1 MNTWLQRKHILT
13 APVTNSAGIFVTH
26 SCSGHVYFGGSSS
39 TLKIDNNGS
48 ACGQFIIADS
58 FSECLRIDENG
69 LGRIQIK
76 NIDDRP
82 ILEKLIFPERSLA
95 HHAQIEKRA
104 RLHGKQEKRRKR
116 KIKNVRDHYERSG
129 VYLLYDDDYEV
140 VYVGQS
146 VRPFARISQHLKSK
160 KFSHFRI
167 LWCLDSRKLHWEK
180 VLTRYFDPK
189 LNKTNRP
196 DYYRHA

>member
-1 MNTWLQRKHILT
+1 M
-13 APVTNSAGIFVTH
+13 
-26 SCSGHVYFGGSSS
+26 GGSAS
-39 TLKIDNNGS
+39 TLKIDNDGS
-48 ACGQFIIADS
+48 VCGQFIIADT
-58 FSECLRIDENG
+58 FSQCLVIDQAG
-69 LGRIQIK
+69 SGRIQIQ
-76 NIDDRP
+76 NTDNRP
-82 ILEKLIFPERSLA
+82 ILEKLLFPDESIA
-95 HHAQIEKRA
+95 SHAQIQKRA
-104 RLHGKQEKRRKR
+104 RLYGKQEKRRKE
-116 KIKNVRDHYERSG
+116 KIKNVSDHYERSG

-196 DYYRHA
+196 DHYRHA